1 MRATEC
7 VIALKHITFF
17 LEQELHLLEKLKV
30 KLLSLLTQGGFRA
43 TGVQV
48 KKLQPCVQDHSNFDR
63 CLRSWS
69 CCAGDG
75 DAEDVWRIRPL

>member
-1 MRATEC
+1 MLPIGDTRKWRVRYLVVTMRATEC

-48 KKLQPCVQDHSNFDR
+48 KKLQPC
-63 CLRSWS
+63 
-69 CCAGDG
+69 
-75 DAEDVWRIRPL
+75 I